1 MRFGAHHEWGRLRE
15 VIIGIPALA
24 ERVAREGVTVHQPE
38 NTQPFVR
45 DTLIVIAEHAI
56 ESSLRRQDRQQ
67 QRFSVRSFIQ
77 KAALERGA
85 RWSSVPPGW
94 PNEVDGPFLEGGDT
108 LLNGHEIY
116 VGMSG
121 RSSDLAGIDWLEA
134 LLGERYRVIPVAMKS
149 DVLHLEDVL
158 ALIRPGLLA
167 WCPEKLVD
175 GLPMSL
181 RSWDAIAVSTD
192 EAANRATNGLILEEG
207 RMLMDGDNARVIAE
221 LRRRRMDVIPVAFGC
236 GLRAAHHPLLRES
249 VLE

>member
-1 MRFGAHHEWGRLRE
+1 
-15 VIIGIPALA
+15 
-24 ERVAREGVTVHQPE
+24 
-38 NTQPFVR
+38 
-45 DTLIVIAEHAI
+45 
-56 ESSLRRQDRQQ
+56 
-67 QRFSVRSFIQ
+67 
-77 KAALERGA
+77 
-85 RWSSVPPGW
+85 
-94 PNEVDGPFLEGGDT
+94 
-108 LLNGHEIY
+108 
-116 VGMSG
+116 
-121 RSSDLAGIDWLEA
+121 
-134 LLGERYRVIPVAMKS
+134 
-149 DVLHLEDVL
+149 VL